1 MGKIVG
7 ALFAPGVFDGHVS
20 LFLVFP
26 TISTHTLHHV
36 IDMLCRESFGQVYGR
51 DVLLLQAEGA
61 VTHRAEGMY
70 MMTVVVIAV
79 FVVIQAETILP
90 VSAAV
95 LESVQQVV
103 FFKKGKGAEDA
114 ATIYCGQQDF
124 HIGQREGMT
133 NGLYFAPN
141 QLAHR
146 CRTDVV

>member
-1 MGKIVG
+1 MNQKTDTDDDAQQDAAGMGKIVG

-26 TISTHTLHHV
+26 TLPTHTLHHV
-36 IDMLCRESFGQVYGR
+36 IDMLRRESFGQVYGR

-79 FVVIQAETILP
+79 FVVIQAETVLP

-95 LESVQQVV
+95 LESVQQVM
-103 FFKKGKGAEDA
+103 FLKKGECAEDA
-114 ATIYCGQQDF
+114 AAIHRRQQIL
-124 HIGQREGMT
+124 HIG
-133 NGLYFAPN
+133 
-141 QLAHR
+141 
-146 CRTDVV
+146 